1 MTGVEAFLEILHRAG
16 VTHLFGN
23 PGTTELPLNDAL
35 ARDRRVRYVLGL
47 HECPVI
53 AAADGYAMAGGR
65 LAVVNLHTN
74 CGLGNASGMLVNAKA
89 AGSPL
94 LVTAGQQDTR
104 HLFEEPVLAAPLVDM
119 ARPLVKYA
127 AEVARVED
135 LPNATRRA
143 IQAALTPPTGPVF
156 LSLPLDVQTAL
167 ADGLDLSA
175 PWPVDRH
182 VRPARGPLQQAAQ
195 LLANAANP
203 VILAGSRVIESNGSR
218 ELVSLAETLGAPVL
232 NEQNT
237 SRGRFPIPTDHP
249 LYAGPIPLWNP
260 DIPAVLAGY
269 DVAFVVGMNV
279 LRLYIRQEPT
289 RPLPPGLKL
298 IHLDN
303 DPAEIGKNYPVE
315 VGLVGDPKAG
325 LAELVYEI
333 DRRLT
338 PEMVRAAGERGC
350 RHAERLAAAR
360 DAFRAAIDTKVAARP
375 LSGAGLMG
383 SLARVLPADAA
394 VVEECPTTHGNVLER
409 LGAVRDPAAYFAHRG
424 WALGWGIGCAL
435 GVKLAWPDRPV
446 LAVLGDGSM
455 AFGMQ
460 GLWTAARERLPV
472 VLVVANNRRY
482 HILEVCG
489 DRLALPDL
497 RGGPGMTLDEPVI
510 DFVALARALGVDA
523 HAVADADE
531 LSDRVRA
538 GLAGDRPVLLEVA
551 VAGG

>member
-1 MTGVEAFLEILHRAG
+1 MTGVDAFLELLHGAG

-23 PGTTELPLNDAL
+23 PGTTELPLNAAL

-47 HECPVI
+47 HECPVV
-53 AAADGYAMAGGR
+53 AAADGYATAGGR
-65 LAVVNLHTN
+65 LAVVNLHTS
-74 CGLGNASGMLVNAKA
+74 CGLGNAMGMLVNAKA

-104 HLFEEPVLAAPLVDM
+104 HLFEEPVLAGPLVDM

-127 AEVARVED
+127 AEVGRVAD

-167 ADGLDLSA
+167 ADGLDLSP
-175 PWPVDRH
+175 PWSVDRH
-182 VRPARGPLQQAAQ
+182 IRPARTPLQQAAT

-203 VILAGSRVIESNGSR
+203 VILAGSRVTESGGCR
-218 ELVSLAETLGAPVL
+218 ELVSLAETLGVPVF

-249 LYAGPIPLWNP
+249 LYAGPVPLWNP
-260 DIPAVLAGY
+260 DIPTALAGF
-269 DVAFVVGMNV
+269 DVAFVVGMNL
-279 LRLYIRQEPT
+279 LRLYIRQEPL

-315 VGLVGDPKAG
+315 VGLLGDPKAG

-338 PEMVRAAGERGC
+338 PDAAAAAGERG
-350 RHAERLAAAR
+350 RAHAARLAAAR
-360 DAFRAAIDTKVAARP
+360 DDFRAAVDAQLAGRP
-375 LSGAGLMG
+375 LAGSAVMGAV
-383 SLARVLPADAA
+383 ARVLPADAA

-409 LGAVRDPAAYFAHRG
+409 LGAVRDPAGYFGHRG
-424 WALGWGIGCAL
+424 WALGWGIGCAI

-446 LAVLGDGSM
+446 LAVLGDGST

-460 GLWTAARERLPV
+460 GLWTAAREGLPV
-472 VLVVANNRRY
+472 VFVVANNRRY

-489 DRLALPDL
+489 DRLGLSALAH
-497 RGGPGMTLDEPVI
+497 GPGFTLGDPPI
-510 DFVALARALGVDA
+510 DFVGLSRALGVEA
-523 HAVADADE
+523 HSVERADE

-538 GLAGDRPVLLEVA
+538 GLTGDRPVLLEVP
-551 VAGG
+551 VG

>member
-1 MTGVEAFLEILHRAG
+1 MTGIDAFLEILHRAG

-35 ARDRRVRYVLGL
+35 ARDRRFRYVLGL
-47 HECPVI
+47 HECPVV

-65 LAVVNLHTN
+65 LAVLNLHSD
-74 CGLGNASGMLVNAKA
+74 CGLGNASGMLVNARA

-104 HLFEEPVLAAPLVDM
+104 HLFEEPVLAGRLVDM

-127 AEVARVED
+127 AEVTRVED

-143 IQAALTPPTGPVF
+143 VQAALTPPTGPVF
-156 LSLPLDVQTAL
+156 LSLCLDVQSAL

-182 VRPARGPLQQAAQ
+182 VRPARGPLQKAAE

-203 VILAGSRVIESNGSR
+203 VILAGSRVTESGGCR

-237 SRGRFPIPTDHP
+237 SRGRFPVPTDHP

-260 DIPAVLAGY
+260 DIPAALAGY
-269 DVAFVVGMNV
+269 DVAVVVGMNL

-289 RPLPPGLKL
+289 RPLPPGLRL
-298 IHLDN
+298 IHLDS

-315 VGLVGDPKAG
+315 IGLLGDPKAG

-338 PEMVRAAGERGC
+338 PDAAAAAGERGR
-350 RHAERLAAAR
+350 RHAARLAAAR
-360 DAFRAAIDTKVAARP
+360 DTFRATIDAQLAARP
-375 LSGAGLMG
+375 MTGPALVGAV
-383 SLARVLPADAA
+383 ARVLPADAA
-394 VVEECPTTHGNVLER
+394 IVEECPTTHGNILEQ
-409 LGAVRDPAAYFAHRG
+409 LGAIRDPAGYFGHRG
-424 WALGWGIGCAL
+424 WALGWGIGCAI

-446 LAVLGDGSM
+446 LALLGDGSTV
-455 AFGMQ
+455 FGMQ

-472 VLVVANNRRY
+472 VFVVANNRRY

-489 DRLALPDL
+489 ARLALPDL
-497 RGGPGMTLDEPVI
+497 RGGPGMTLGDPAI
-510 DFVALARALGVDA
+510 DFVALSRALGVEA
-523 HAVADADE
+523 HTMADADE
-531 LSDRVRA
+531 LSNRVRA
-538 GLAGDRPVLLEVA
+538 GFGGDGPVLLEVPVSA
-551 VAGG
+551 

>member
-1 MTGVEAFLEILHRAG
+1 MTGVEAFLELLHRAG

-47 HECPVI
+47 HECPVV
-53 AAADGYAMAGGR
+53 AAADGYAMASGR
-65 LAVVNLHTN
+65 LAVVNLHTS
-74 CGLGNASGMLVNAKA
+74 CGLGNAMGMLVNAKA

-104 HLFEEPVLAAPLVDM
+104 HVFEEPVLAGPLVEM

-127 AEVARVED
+127 AEVSRVED

-156 LSLPLDVQTAL
+156 LSLPLDVQSAL
-167 ADGLDLSA
+167 ADSLDLSP
-175 PWPVDRH
+175 PWPADRH
-182 VRPARGPLQQAAQ
+182 VRPARTPLQQAAT
-195 LLANAANP
+195 LLANATNP
-203 VILAGSRVIESNGSR
+203 VILAGSRVTESGGCR
-218 ELVSLAETLGAPVL
+218 ELISLAETLGAPVF
-232 NEQNT
+232 NEQNS

-249 LYAGPIPLWNP
+249 LYAGPVPLWNP
-260 DIPAVLAGY
+260 DISAALAGY
-269 DVAFVVGMNV
+269 DVAVVVGMNL
-279 LRLYIRQEPT
+279 LRLYIRQEPI
-289 RPLPPGLKL
+289 RPLPPGLRL
-298 IHLDN
+298 IHLDS

-315 VGLVGDPKAG
+315 VGLFGDPKAG

-338 PEMVRAAGERGC
+338 PDAAAAAAERG
-350 RHAERLAAAR
+350 RAHGTRLAAAR
-360 DAFRAAIDTKVAARP
+360 GVFQATVDGWLAARS
-375 LSGAGLMG
+375 LKGSAVMGAI
-383 SLARVLPADAA
+383 ARVLPADAA

-409 LGAVRDPAAYFAHRG
+409 LGAVRDPAGYFGHRG
-424 WALGWGIGCAL
+424 WALGWGVGCAL

-446 LAVLGDGSM
+446 LAVVGDGSA

-460 GLWTAARERLPV
+460 GLWTAAREQLPV
-472 VLVVANNRRY
+472 VFVVANNRRY

-489 DRLALPDL
+489 DRLGLPDL
-497 RGGPGMTLDEPVI
+497 GAGPGMTLGDPPI
-510 DFVALARALGVDA
+510 DFVGLSRALGVEA
-523 HAVADADE
+523 QTVTDADE

-538 GLAGDRPVLLEVA
+538 GLKGSRPVLLEVMT
-551 VAGG
+551 G

>member
-249 LYAGPIPLWNP
+249 LYAGPIPRWNP
-260 DIPAVLAGY
+260 DIP
-269 DVAFVVGMNV
+269 
-279 LRLYIRQEPT
+279 RCS
-289 RPLPPGLKL
+289 PG
-298 IHLDN
+298 
-303 DPAEIGKNYPVE
+303 
-315 VGLVGDPKAG
+315 
-325 LAELVYEI
+325 
-333 DRRLT
+333 
-338 PEMVRAAGERGC
+338 
-350 RHAERLAAAR
+350 
-360 DAFRAAIDTKVAARP
+360 
-375 LSGAGLMG
+375 
-383 SLARVLPADAA
+383 
-394 VVEECPTTHGNVLER
+394 TTWR
-409 LGAVRDPAAYFAHRG
+409 SWSA
-424 WALGWGIGCAL
+424 
-435 GVKLAWPDRPV
+435 
-446 LAVLGDGSM
+446 
-455 AFGMQ
+455 
-460 GLWTAARERLPV
+460 
-472 VLVVANNRRY
+472 
-482 HILEVCG
+482 
-489 DRLALPDL
+489 
-497 RGGPGMTLDEPVI
+497 
-510 DFVALARALGVDA
+510 
-523 HAVADADE
+523 
-531 LSDRVRA
+531 
-538 GLAGDRPVLLEVA
+538 
-551 VAGG
+551 

>member
-1 MTGVEAFLEILHRAG
+1 MTGVDAFLELLHGAG

-23 PGTTELPLNDAL
+23 PGTTELPLNAAL

-47 HECPVI
+47 HECPVV
-53 AAADGYAMAGGR
+53 AAAEGYAMAGGR
-65 LAVVNLHTN
+65 LAVVNLHTS
-74 CGLGNASGMLVNAKA
+74 CGLGNAMGMLVNAKA

-104 HLFEEPVLAAPLVDM
+104 HLFEEPVLTGSLVDM

-127 AEVARVED
+127 AEVGRVAD

-167 ADGLDLSA
+167 ADGLDLSP

-182 VRPARGPLQQAAQ
+182 TRPARTPLQAAAT

-203 VILAGSRVIESNGSR
+203 VVLAGSRVTESGGGR
-218 ELVSLAETLGAPVL
+218 ELVSLAETLGAPVF

-249 LYAGPIPLWNP
+249 LYAGPVPLWNP
-260 DIPAVLAGY
+260 DIPAALAGF
-269 DVAFVVGMNV
+269 DVAFVVGMNL
-279 LRLYIRQEPT
+279 LRLYIRQEPL
-289 RPLPPGLKL
+289 RPLPPGVKL
-298 IHLDN
+298 IQLDN

-315 VGLVGDPKAG
+315 VGLHGDPKAG

-338 PEMVRAAGERGC
+338 PDAAAAAGERG
-350 RHAERLAAAR
+350 RAHAARLAMAR
-360 DAFRAAIDTKVAARP
+360 DAFRASIDEQLAGRR
-375 LSGAGLMG
+375 LSGSAVMG
-383 SLARVLPADAA
+383 AIARVLPADTA
-394 VVEECPTTHGNVLER
+394 VVEECPTTHGNILER
-409 LGAVRDPAAYFAHRG
+409 LGALRDPAGYFGHRG
-424 WALGWGIGCAL
+424 WALGWGIGCAI

-446 LAVLGDGSM
+446 LAVLGDGST

-460 GLWTAARERLPV
+460 GLWTAAREKLPV
-472 VLVVANNRRY
+472 VFVVANNRRY

-489 DRLALPDL
+489 DRLDLPALA
-497 RGGPGMTLDEPVI
+497 RGPGLTLGDPPI
-510 DFVALARALGVDA
+510 DFVGLSRALGVEA
-523 HAVADADE
+523 QTVESADA
-531 LSDRVRA
+531 LSDRVRV
-538 GLAGDRPVLLEVA
+538 GLTGDRPLLIEVR
-551 VAGG
+551 VA